1 MDMDI
6 EKWYNNTLVKPS
18 AKVIR
23 QMIVDSCIEFQG
35 IGYDAISLH
44 LGESMTN
51 DEIVQEHFEE
61 IVYVGNKNFKKKK
74 SKNSEEENADEE
86 KFLKPTDMENEICC
100 LKVFKL

>member
-1 MDMDI
+1 
-6 EKWYNNTLVKPS
+6 
-18 AKVIR
+18 
-23 QMIVDSCIEFQG
+23 MIVDSCTEFQG
-35 IGYDAISLH
+35 IEYDAISLH

-74 SKNSEEENADEE
+74 SKNTEEENAAEE
-86 KFLKPTDMENEICC
+86 KFLKPIREPTDMENEICC